1 MQRRFNLTHFIL
13 ASVVVLGLTPL
24 MVDVEAQAQITFT
37 SDRDGNREIYMMDA
51 DGKNQRRLTNND
63 FPDTNPSW
71 SPDGRRIIFVS
82 DRNKN
87 IADEEGPIMAG
98 GGIIVGDMRKRPQ
111 IYVMDADGK
120 NQQRLSNEFFAEWQ
134 PSWSPDGRRIV
145 FTSSGAMDV
154 AGGHW
159 RIYVMDADGRNK
171 QNLSNEGEDDYYPS
185 WSPDGERIAF
195 VSIRDGRGNQD
206 IYVMNADGSNQQRLT
221 EHPDHEWHPS
231 WSPDGER
238 IAFTASRLPDV
249 FTPAKSDIY
258 VIDADGENRRKLTK
272 NPSRNT
278 DPAWSPDGKRI
289 VFVSNRDGNYEIYVM
304 NADGARQV
312 RRRTKDGSED
322 TDPTWFDPAFA
333 VEVAPLAVAPAD
345 KTLTMWGWLKQ
356 VDR

>member
-13 ASVVVLGLTPL
+13 ASFVVLGLTLL
-24 MVDVEAQAQITFT
+24 MVAVDVQAQIAFSST
-37 SDRDGNREIYMMDA
+37 RDGNSEIYVMDA
-51 DGKNQRRLTNND
+51 DGKNPRRLTNND

-82 DRNKN
+82 DRNKH
-87 IADEEGPIMAG
+87 IAAEEGPIMVD

-120 NQQRLSNEFFAEWQ
+120 NQQRLSNEFVAEWQ

-145 FTSSGAMDV
+145 FTSSGAMEV

-195 VSIRDGRGNQD
+195 VSIRDGRGNLD

-221 EHPDHEWHPS
+221 EQPDHEWEPS

-249 FTPAKSDIY
+249 FPANSDIY
-258 VIDADGENRRKLTK
+258 VIDADGENRRKLTR

-278 DPAWSPDGKRI
+278 NPSWSPDGKRI

-333 VEVAPLAVAPAD
+333 VEVAPLAVAPVD
-345 KTLTMWGWLKQ
+345 KQFTVWGGLKQ

>member
-1 MQRRFNLTHFIL
+1 MQRKYSSVHLIL
-13 ASVVVLGLTPL
+13 ASVVVLGLTLL
-24 MVDVEAQAQITFT
+24 MVRVDAEAQIAFV
-37 SDRDGNREIYMMDA
+37 SERAGNAEIYVMEA
-51 DGKNQRRLTNND
+51 DGKNPRRLTNND

-82 DRNKN
+82 ERNKN
-87 IADEEGPIMAG
+87 IAAEEAPIMIG

-120 NQQRLSNEFFAEWQ
+120 NQQRLSNEFIAEWH
-134 PSWSPDGRRIV
+134 PSWSPDGRRIA
-145 FTSSGAMDV
+145 FTSSGAMEV

-159 RIYVMDADGRNK
+159 RIYVMDADGGNK

-195 VSIRDGRGNQD
+195 VSIRDGRGNLD

-221 EHPDHEWHPS
+221 ENPDHEWEPS

-238 IAFTASRLPDV
+238 IAFTSSRLPDV
-249 FTPAKSDIY
+249 MPADSDIY
-258 VIDADGENRRKLTK
+258 VIDADGKNRRKLTK
-272 NPSRNT
+272 NRSRNT
-278 DPAWSPDGKRI
+278 DPSWSPDGKRI

-333 VEVAPLAVAPAD
+333 VEVAPLAVAPAG
-345 KTLTMWGWLKQ
+345 KKFTMWAGLKQ